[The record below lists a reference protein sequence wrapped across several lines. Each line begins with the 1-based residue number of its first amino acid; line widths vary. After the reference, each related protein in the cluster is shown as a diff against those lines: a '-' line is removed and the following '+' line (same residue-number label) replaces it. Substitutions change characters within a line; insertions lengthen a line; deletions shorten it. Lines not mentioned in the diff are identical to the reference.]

1 MKSCIPVPYRGHVLA
16 HPLLCDKLPNYIDTH
31 SAPCKGLANQEAQV
45 KIGNELKVPES
56 SAVATLVYN
65 EIKQRIIS
73 LHYPPGEKLS
83 EARLAD
89 ELGCGRSP
97 IRTAFAQ
104 LKNDGWIA
112 VSPQSGTYVKAV
124 SEQEIHDIFEYRL
137 LLETHVTRQA
147 ATHITEDT
155 LRKLRTSF
163 RRLAPQGD
171 SDFDQDVFDDFNELD
186 SMFHSTIY
194 RTAGNALMT
203 DSLLNLLDKV
213 RWLKKMTPSPP
224 QRMKESFAELEGIL
238 DAFEARDAE
247 LAAERMRAHIG
258 NAADFAAARR
268 NRQHADQDSDR
279 RVIATPAD

>member
-1 MKSCIPVPYRGHVLA
+1 MKIA
-16 HPLLCDKLPNYIDTH
+16 
-31 SAPCKGLANQEAQV
+31 
-45 KIGNELKVPES
+45 NELKVPES

-65 EIKQRIIS
+65 EIKQRIIG

-112 VSPQSGTYVKAV
+112 VSPQSGTYVKSV
-124 SEQEIHDIFEYRL
+124 TEQEIHDIFEYRL
-137 LLETHVTRQA
+137 LLETHVTRLA
-147 ATHITEDT
+147 CTHFTDEA
-155 LRKLRTSF
+155 LRRLRTAF
-163 RRLAPQGD
+163 RRLAPPGD
-171 SDFDQDVFDDFNELD
+171 AEFGPDVFDDFNELE

-203 DSLLNLLDKV
+203 ESLLNLLDKV

-224 QRMKESFAELEGIL
+224 PRMKESFAELESIL
-238 DAFEARDAE
+238 DAFEARDPE
-247 LAAERMRAHIG
+247 LAAQRMRAHIG

-268 NRQHADQDSDR
+268 SRQHADRPDP
-279 RVIATPAD
+279 PADHADAGHTATAPAITGAG